1 MSFEEAW
8 NVVKFSPQ
16 TTSQMGTGLRNRKI
30 DAMPKPAEGE
40 VDGLN
45 QKTETNQSSY
55 KQRLNDAAGIEPP
68 VEPTTSIPPKK
79 ESTTPGLDNLAGQPA
94 TPGLDALSNE
104 KTGTPGLN
112 RLREDMGQAR
122 TNVTDFMR
130 KPGEPE
136 PQRVKTGI
144 LGGIGDRFG
153 ALRSGKLPTAANAA
167 EYQQTN
173 LNMTP
178 EEQAGYRGNQDQDQ
192 ANRKITAANRR
203 KMKALGTGGSP
214 EGRGQLRTLANPESQ
229 RTLDTASSGYQ
240 DPFNVTDDIRAEGDG
255 TSNPPQ
261 ENVTVNKPAG
271 NKLGDWKNQALGGTD
286 SGGIK
291 IPGWRGLVPGK
302 DISETST
309 TNPDGSIKTTRNESV
324 NNAAKTF
331 GRTLGLSGAVA
342 GVGAATEYGAN
353 KLVQG
358 AANVG
363 NRFLRSDTEYEM
375 EMNMIL
381 AKHYEYRGDL
391 MSIREQN
398 TTGAI
403 RDAFR

>member
-1 MSFEEAW
+1 
-8 NVVKFSPQ
+8 
-16 TTSQMGTGLRNRKI
+16 
-30 DAMPKPAEGE
+30 
-40 VDGLN
+40 
-45 QKTETNQSSY
+45 
-55 KQRLNDAAGIEPP
+55 
-68 VEPTTSIPPKK
+68 
-79 ESTTPGLDNLAGQPA
+79 
-94 TPGLDALSNE
+94 
-104 KTGTPGLN
+104 
-112 RLREDMGQAR
+112 MGQAR
-122 TNVTDFMR
+122 TNVQDFMR
-130 KPGEPE
+130 KPGEPT

-144 LGGIGDRFG
+144 FRGIGDRVG
-153 ALRSGKLPTAANAA
+153 AAMDFKMPTAANAA
-167 EYQQTN
+167 RFQQKN

-178 EEQAGYRGNQDQDQ
+178 EEQAGYRENQDKDQ
-192 ANRKITAANRR
+192 ANRKLTAANRR

-214 EGRGQLRTLANPESQ
+214 EGQGPLRTLADPESQ
-229 RTLDTASSGYQ
+229 QAFDTASGYQ
-240 DPFNVTDDIRAEGDG
+240 DPFNITDDIRNEGG
-255 TSNPPQ
+255 ETPNSPE
-261 ENVTVNKPAG
+261 ENVEVNKPVG
-271 NKLGDWKNQALGGTD
+271 NKLGNWKDQALGGTD

-302 DISETST
+302 DVSETST

-353 KLVQG
+353 KIAQG
-358 AANVG
+358 AANIG
-363 NRFLRSDTEYEM
+363 NRLLRSDTEYEM
-375 EMNMIL
+375 EMSMIL

>member
-8 NVVKFSPQ
+8 SFVKFSPQ
-16 TTSQMGTGLRNRKI
+16 TTGQMGTGLRNRKI
-30 DAMPKPAEGE
+30 DAMPKPAKGE
-40 VDGLN
+40 AAGLN
-45 QKTETNQSSY
+45 QASETNQSSY
-55 KQRLNDAAGIEPP
+55 KQRLNDAAGIQQP
-68 VEPTTSIPPKK
+68 VDPTTSIPPET
-79 ESTTPGLDNLAGQPA
+79 ESTTPGLDSLAEQPS
-94 TPGLDALSNE
+94 TPSLDALSNE
-104 KTGTPGLN
+104 KTGTPGLD
-112 RLREDMGQAR
+112 RLREDMGNAR
-122 TNVTDFMR
+122 TNVQDFMR
-130 KPGEPE
+130 KPGEPT
-136 PQRVKTGI
+136 PKRMKTGI
-144 LGGIGDRFG
+144 LGNVRDRVG
-153 ALRSGKLPTAANAA
+153 AAMDFTMPTEANAA
-167 EYQQTN
+167 RFQQKN
-173 LNMTP
+173 LNMKP
-178 EEQAGYRGNQDQDQ
+178 EEQAGYRANQDQDQ

-214 EGRGQLRTLANPESQ
+214 EGQGQLRTLATPESQ
-229 RTLDTASSGYQ
+229 QTFDTASSGYQ

-261 ENVTVNKPAG
+261 ENVTVNKPVG
-271 NKLGDWKNQALGGTD
+271 NKLGDWKNEALGGTD

-302 DISETST
+302 DVSETST
-309 TNPDGSIKTTRNESV
+309 TNTDGSINTTRNESV

-353 KLVQG
+353 KLAQG
-358 AANVG
+358 AAKVG

-375 EMNMIL
+375 EMSMIL

-398 TTGAI
+398 TTEAV

>member
-45 QKTETNQSSY
+45 QETETNQSSY
-55 KQRLNDAAGIEPP
+55 KQRLNDAAGIEPA
-68 VEPTTSIPPKK
+68 VEPTTSIPPKN

-94 TPGLDALSNE
+94 TPGLDNLAGQP
-104 KTGTPGLN
+104 TGTPGLD

-122 TNVTDFMR
+122 TNVQDFMR
-130 KPGEPE
+130 KPGEPT

-144 LGGIGDRFG
+144 FRGIGDRVG
-153 ALRSGKLPTAANAA
+153 AAMDFKMPTAANAA
-167 EYQQTN
+167 RFQQKN

-178 EEQAGYRGNQDQDQ
+178 EEQAGYRENQDKDQ
-192 ANRKITAANRR
+192 ANRKLTAANRR

-214 EGRGQLRTLANPESQ
+214 EGQGPLRTLADSESQ
-229 RTLDTASSGYQ
+229 QAFDAASGYQ
-240 DPFNVTDDIRAEGDG
+240 DPFNITDDIRNEGG
-255 TSNPPQ
+255 QTPNPPQ

-271 NKLGDWKNQALGGTD
+271 NKLGNWKDQALGGTD

-302 DISETST
+302 DVSETST

-353 KLVQG
+353 KIAQG
-358 AANVG
+358 AANIG
-363 NRFLRSDTEYEM
+363 NRLLRSDTEYEM
-375 EMNMIL
+375 EMSMIL